1 MKVQG
6 ALVAILR
13 YPDENEYNKFLS
25 QNGGSCNAFTSS
37 DHTNYFFDISP
48 DKLEGA
54 LDRYRVSQNS
64 LFSTKHYKGYH
75 LKCHKI

>member
-1 MKVQG
+1 MESNI
-6 ALVAILR
+6 VANVFDFFLR

-25 QNGGSCNAFTSS
+25 QNGGSSNAFTSS

-54 LDRYRVSQNS
+54 LDR
-64 LFSTKHYKGYH
+64 
-75 LKCHKI
+75 